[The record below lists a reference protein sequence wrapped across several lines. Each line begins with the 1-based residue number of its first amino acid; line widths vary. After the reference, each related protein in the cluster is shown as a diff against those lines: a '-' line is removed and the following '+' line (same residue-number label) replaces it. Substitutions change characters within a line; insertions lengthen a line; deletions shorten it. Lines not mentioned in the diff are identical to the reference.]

1 MYYISDSCV
10 KQAQFLCIRIK
21 EAIHHFQIARV
32 LFAKEW
38 INLYINGSSISRS
51 FSFRSLSLKLT
62 KIFSERGNPYFT
74 PYIVRLLHTYVTYT
88 YTHIYILT
96 DFGKKLPVYIRQHD
110 NTILSWCSFFFKWT
124 ICRRKCMLCTLLY
137 IFHFLYTNIALYIY
151 LLLGKLYKSLAFI
164 VIKKIG
170 DFMLSHNYYMRG
182 KLFIIFANFLC

>member
-88 YTHIYILT
+88 HTCTSLLTSEKNYPYIYVSTI
-96 DFGKKLPVYIRQHD
+96 IRF
-110 NTILSWCSFFFKWT
+110 LSWCSFFFKWT